1 MIYLNTGNI
10 INIQKYCVHDGPGIR
25 TTVFFKGCPLSC
37 WWCHNPESQNPK
49 DEIMFFQERCTGC
62 GVCAKRC
69 PQNAIEIKNN
79 ISIVDLSKCTLCGK
93 CTDFC
98 PNNAKEYV
106 GKKITVD
113 ELMNEIVKDQV
124 FYDESNGG
132 VTFSG
137 GEPLLHA
144 DFLEEVLKRCR
155 IRGIHTAIETSGF
168 ATWEKL
174 EKVAKNI
181 DLFLYD
187 LKQINNE
194 KHKKFMGVENVIILD
209 NLKKLSDMGA
219 NIIIRMPL
227 ISGVNDDDEHI
238 DGVIKFLSNIK
249 VIQVNLLPYHKMGM
263 DKYRRLDREYKLT
276 GMEKPSDEWMKK
288 TKEKFEKFGFKVS
301 IGG

>member
-1 MIYLNTGNI
+1 MNTGSI

-25 TTVFFKGCPLSC
+25 TTVFFKGCPLNC

-49 DEIMFFQERCTGC
+49 DEIMFFKERCTGC
-62 GVCAKRC
+62 GVCARRC
-69 PQNAIEIKNN
+69 PQNAIEIKDN
-79 ISIVDLSKCTLCGK
+79 ISVVDSSKCTLCGK

-98 PNNAKEYV
+98 PKNAREYV
-106 GKKITVD
+106 GKKVTVD
-113 ELMNEIVKDQV
+113 ELMSEILKDQV

-155 IRGIHTAIETSGF
+155 IKGIHTAIETSGF
-168 ATWEKL
+168 VVWEKL
-174 EKVAKNI
+174 EKIAENV

-194 KHKKFMGVENVIILD
+194 KHKKFMGVENVAILE
-209 NLKKLSDMGA
+209 NLKRLSDIGA

-227 ISGVNDDDEHI
+227 ITGVNDDDEHI
-238 DGVIKFLSNIK
+238 DGIIKFLSDIS

-263 DKYRRLDREYKLT
+263 DKYGRLHREYKLT

-288 TKEKFEKFGFKVS
+288 TKEKFEKFGFKVN